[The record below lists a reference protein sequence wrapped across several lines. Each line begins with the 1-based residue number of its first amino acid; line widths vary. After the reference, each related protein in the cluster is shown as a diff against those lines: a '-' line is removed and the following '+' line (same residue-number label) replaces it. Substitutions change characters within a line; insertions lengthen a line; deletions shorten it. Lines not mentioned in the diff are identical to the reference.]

1 MLLDTKKGPLVR
13 LRRLRMHTA
22 LREMV
27 RETRLGLQ
35 DLVLPI
41 FIKGLSGEKQPILS
55 MPGHYQI
62 PLLRLEREI
71 EEILSLGITSII
83 LFGVPFYKDD
93 AGSDSCHED
102 GIIQQ
107 AVRKIKS
114 ISNDILVI
122 CDVCL
127 CEYTDHGHC
136 GVIRRKNQFSII
148 DNDATL
154 DVLKKQALSY
164 AYSGA
169 DVLAPSGMMDGSV
182 MALREEL
189 DKHGF
194 EEIPIL
200 SYSIKYHSSLYGPFR
215 MAAEGAPSFGDRS
228 SHQMDCANIAEA
240 IREASLDIEEGAD
253 LIMVKPAH
261 TYLDVITKVKSNFPY
276 IPLGAYHTSGEYAM
290 IKAAAE
296 KGWLDEKKGALEILT
311 SIKRAGADFIIS
323 YYTKEIAEKK
333 WI

>member
-1 MLLDTKKGPLVR
+1 M
-13 LRRLRMHTA
+13 
-22 LREMV
+22 
-27 RETRLGLQ
+27 
-35 DLVLPI
+35 
-41 FIKGLSGEKQPILS
+41 
-55 MPGHYQI
+55 
-62 PLLRLEREI
+62 
-71 EEILSLGITSII
+71 
-83 LFGVPFYKDD
+83 
-93 AGSDSCHED
+93 
-102 GIIQQ
+102 
-107 AVRKIKS
+107 
-114 ISNDILVI
+114 I